1 MFGPGPSTSPDCD
14 PVLQHLL
21 ATHARARAFFTE
33 AVASAVAQAAAEH
46 ASHGDQPPA
55 RSLDLG
61 GPCGWSLTVKS
72 LAAAPTAGSMA
83 LLPLL
88 LVEHSFLDMPA
99 LLARS
104 NVQRLLCS
112 KYGGR
117 EMASVVLLTMEGQVL
132 HRQSGSAAVQDQGEG
147 CSSSSQGGGRWTACV
162 DQVLGAGGGGERGV
176 APNWL
181 KAIFALAPHLLE
193 EMAGELQGGKEWR

>member
-1 MFGPGPSTSPDCD
+1 
-14 PVLQHLL
+14 
-21 ATHARARAFFTE
+21 
-33 AVASAVAQAAAEH
+33 
-46 ASHGDQPPA
+46 
-55 RSLDLG
+55 
-61 GPCGWSLTVKS
+61 
-72 LAAAPTAGSMA
+72 MA

-162 DQVLGAGGGGERGV
+162 DQVLGAGGEGSVASPPTGSRPSSPWHPTCWKRWRGS
-176 APNWL
+176 
-181 KAIFALAPHLLE
+181 FR
-193 EMAGELQGGKEWR
+193 AGKSGGKEAP